1 MENHLRGCER
11 LILLAAYIE
20 AVETKY
26 IIMKYQKIDAAL
38 FVENRKRFVA
48 QMKPNSIA
56 IFHSNDMM
64 SRNGDC
70 HFPYRQDS
78 DMFYL
83 TGLDQEEV
91 ILVLY
96 PDCPRGEQ
104 FKEIVFTKQTNEHIA
119 VWEGYKYT
127 KEDAS
132 KTSGVETVYW
142 LDEQQPLF
150 NELILLADNI
160 YVNTNENDRAAC
172 DYPSRNV
179 RHANALKQE
188 YVGHIFLRA
197 QPILKSLRMIKSQF
211 ELDVMQKACDITD
224 SAFRRV
230 LRTTKPGMMEYEV
243 EANVIYEF
251 TRHGASGHAYT
262 PIIAGG
268 GNACVLHYIAND
280 MKLNDGDLLL
290 MDFGAEYANY
300 AADMTRTIPVNGRFT
315 ERQKAVYNAVLK
327 VKKEAE
333 AMLVIGNNLSDYHKE
348 VGKVMES
355 ELIGLGLLDREKV
368 RHQDPKRPLYKK
380 YFMHGTSH
388 HLGADVHDLCHR
400 YVDFEEGM
408 VFTCEPGIYIP
419 DENIGI
425 RLEDDLVVT
434 KDKVLNLMGS
444 IPIEVD
450 ELETLM
456 NEKVLV

>member
-1 MENHLRGCER
+1 
-11 LILLAAYIE
+11 
-20 AVETKY
+20 
-26 IIMKYQKIDAAL
+26 MKYKKINAAL
-38 FVENRKRFVA
+38 FKENRAQFAA

-56 IFHSNDMM
+56 IFHSNDRMF
-64 SRNGDC
+64 RNGDC
-70 HFPYRQDS
+70 HFPYRQNS
-78 DMFYL
+78 DLFYL

-96 PDCPRGEQ
+96 PDCPKGKKFE
-104 FKEIVFTKQTNEHIA
+104 EIVFTKQTNEHIA

-127 KEDAS
+127 KEDAGQTAGIKS
-132 KTSGVETVYW
+132 VYW
-142 LDEQQPLF
+142 LDEMQPLL
-150 NELILLADNI
+150 NELILLADTI
-160 YVNTNENDRAAC
+160 YVNSNENDRAEM
-172 DYPSRNV
+172 DYPSRDV
-179 RHANALKQE
+179 RHAQALKKE
-188 YVGHIFLRA
+188 YVGHNFERA
-197 QPILKSLRMIKSQF
+197 QPIFKNLRMKKSSY
-211 ELDVMQKACDITD
+211 EVEIIQKACDITNQ
-224 SAFRRV
+224 AFRRV
-230 LRTTKPGMMEYEV
+230 LATTQAGMMEYEV

-268 GNACVLHYIAND
+268 KNACVLHYIANSEQ
-280 MKLNDGDLLL
+280 LNDGDLLL

-315 ERQKAVYNAVLK
+315 ERQKAIYNAVLK

-333 AMLVIGNNLSDYHKE
+333 AMLVVGNNLADYHQE

-355 ELIGLGLLDREKV
+355 ELIQLGLLDKKDV
-368 RHQDPKRPLYKK
+368 LQQDAKKPLYKK

-388 HLGADVHDLCHR
+388 HLGLDVHDLANR
-400 YVDFEEGM
+400 YGTFEAGM

-425 RLEDDLVVT
+425 RIEDDLLIT
-434 KDKVLNLMGS
+434 EDSPINLMAN

-450 ELETLM
+450 EIEALM
-456 NEKVLV
+456 QASIVV